1 MESNTLFANRYLLIE
16 RIGIGGFSEV
26 WKAND
31 QMAENATVAIKI
43 YAPDKGM
50 DQNGLKQFRREY
62 AVVLNLNHP
71 VLLTARHF
79 DVWEGRPYLVMPF
92 IEGGSLQDRLVEKGA
107 MSEDELA
114 KLLAQI
120 SSGLQYLHSKDIL
133 HQDIKPDNILVDGNG
148 SYLLTDFGISGRLR
162 STLRKHTGSSK
173 SMTVAYAPPERFTA
187 NPVNVEASDI
197 FSLGVLVYEL
207 ATGDVPW
214 MGNGG
219 ISLNSG
225 AEVPELPDHFS
236 TRFKNLVKLM
246 MHAEPGSRPKSG
258 DLKKITVKY
267 METGHWPEI
276 QEPKKKANAAKGN
289 GGRKTQKIEN
299 PQAPVQSSSANA
311 KTKKGIQTPNHGKKS
326 RKGSD
331 SKKTWLIAAVVMI
344 LVLTA
349 GGFYLMTGDNAEAQ
363 RLAELEANQQA
374 VTELVQQADSA
385 KSADDLEGAIGYYE
399 QALEIMPED
408 ENVNRLLTETQSE
421 IDRREQEA
429 AQLAA
434 AEAERQQELAEQR
447 EREEADRLRREE
459 EQRQRELEERRS
471 RPDIT
476 AAPLQGTITLES
488 GYTPDPWPHSIQLNP
503 NIDLEN
509 FNYYGFTTS
518 PPTVH
523 LEYTAGTFPLYL
535 SAEAGN
541 DLVMLVYGPDEEW
554 YFNDDLDGYNPGIEF
569 ETPESGTYM
578 IWVGSYDETDGSALV
593 KVSEVLYEEEEDD
606 IYVDSEGGP
615 DVGAQPIG
623 GTFSLESGFSPDPYT
638 QSITLSGSYDLSEM
652 GYSGYVSIEPTFDF
666 YYTAGTYPLT
676 ISAESET
683 DTVILINTPGGEW
696 FFSDDFDGTNPGVV
710 FEDPEDGLYNIWI
723 GTYSDES
730 GRATLVITEI

>member
-50 DQNGLKQFRREY
+50 DQHGLKQFRREY

-92 IEGGSLQDRLVEKGA
+92 IEGGSLQGRLIEKGV

-114 KLLAQI
+114 NLLAQI

-133 HQDIKPDNILVDGNG
+133 HQDIKPDNILIDGNG

-187 NPVNVEASDI
+187 NPENVEASDI

-225 AEVPELPDHFS
+225 ADVPELPDHYS
-236 TRFKNLVKLM
+236 TRFRNLIKQM
-246 MHAEPGSRPKSG
+246 MSADPASRPKSG
-258 DLKKITVKY
+258 DLKKITQKY
-267 METGHWPEI
+267 LETGHWPEI
-276 QEPKKKANAAKGN
+276 KVQKANTSKVG
-289 GGRKTQKIEN
+289 GGRKTQKIESAQT
-299 PQAPVQSSSANA
+299 PQQSASGSA
-311 KTKKGIQTPNHGKKS
+311 KTKKGVQSPKKVKQS
-326 RKGSD
+326 QSGTD
-331 SKKTWLIAAVVMI
+331 SKKVWLIAAVLLIV
-344 LVLTA
+344 VLSA
-349 GGFYLMTGDNAEAQ
+349 GGFYLMTENSAEAQ
-363 RLAELEANQQA
+363 RLAEQEGNQQVVA
-374 VTELVQQADSA
+374 ELVQQAESA
-385 KSADDLEGAIGYYE
+385 KSDDDLEGAVGYYE

-408 ENVNRLLTETQSE
+408 ENVNQLLTETRSE
-421 IDRREQEA
+421 IDRREQQS

-447 EREEADRLRREE
+447 EREEAERLRREE
-459 EQRQRELEERRS
+459 EERRS

-488 GYTPDPWPHSIQLNP
+488 GFSPDPWPHSVQLNP

-509 FNYYGFTTS
+509 FNYFGFTTS

-523 LEYTAGTFPLYL
+523 LEYSAGSFPLYL
-535 SAEAGN
+535 SAKAGN
-541 DLVMLVYGPDEEW
+541 DLVMLVYGPDNQW
-554 YFNDDLDGYNPGIEF
+554 YFNDDLEGYNPGIEF
-569 ETPESGTYM
+569 ESPESGTYM
-578 IWVGSYDETDGSALV
+578 IWVGSYDEADGSALV
-593 KVSEVLYEEEEDD
+593 SVSEVLYEEDEVIDD
-606 IYVDSEGGP
+606 TYVESDGGP
-615 DVGAQPIG
+615 DVSATPIG
-623 GTFSLESGFSPDPYT
+623 GDISLEAGFSPDPYT

-652 GYSGYVSIEPTFDF
+652 GYSGFVSLEPTFDF
-666 YYTAGTYPLT
+666 YYTPGTYPLT
-676 ISAESET
+676 IRAESDT
-683 DTVILINTPGGEW
+683 DTVILINAPNGEW
-696 FFSDDFDGTNPGVV
+696 YFSDDLEGMNPGVV

-723 GTYSDES
+723 GTYSNES
-730 GRATLVITEI
+730 GSATLVITEI